1 MIELEKIKNFI
12 IQGFSRA
19 DIIQELNISGS
30 DFDSFL
36 ANEGTS
42 FSVLKD
48 SLKKEAF
55 LRQIEEGKTQK
66 EIINNSSNS
75 TSIKIDKGFA
85 NKINSEEKKQA
96 KQRFEKNLINN
107 LAQFEQRLTL
117 DEAAKKLNIDESRLR
132 SIAYKY
138 KIKFNRK
145 RKEEALDRAQEYI
158 KLKNEGWTLQK
169 IGDRDGITRE
179 RVRQVIRRGN
189 GKIGELKSLKEI
201 RKQQDEKRFQE
212 IFDKY
217 FNEYKKLYNLFKSN
231 IYIKNKLN
239 LQHKDIK
246 ALKKRGLENNLLSAY
261 RPRPNSPNTHDKT
274 ELFREIIE
282 YREQGLSIT
291 KIAIELGVSGPT
303 VSNYIYEMKQQG
315 MYVPSGSTEGWREQN
330 TAVIEARIE
339 YIIKRTKEGK
349 KIKEIAE
356 ELGIGAGT
364 LSRFMGKHK
373 VHEKI

>member
-1 MIELEKIKNFI
+1 M
-12 IQGFSRA
+12 
-19 DIIQELNISGS
+19 
-30 DFDSFL
+30 
-36 ANEGTS
+36 
-42 FSVLKD
+42 
-48 SLKKEAF
+48 
-55 LRQIEEGKTQK
+55 
-66 EIINNSSNS
+66 
-75 TSIKIDKGFA
+75 
-85 NKINSEEKKQA
+85 
-96 KQRFEKNLINN
+96 
-107 LAQFEQRLTL
+107 
-117 DEAAKKLNIDESRLR
+117 
-132 SIAYKY
+132 
-138 KIKFNRK
+138 
-145 RKEEALDRAQEYI
+145 
-158 KLKNEGWTLQK
+158 
-169 IGDRDGITRE
+169 
-179 RVRQVIRRGN
+179 
-189 GKIGELKSLKEI
+189 
-201 RKQQDEKRFQE
+201 
-212 IFDKY
+212 
-217 FNEYKKLYNLFKSN
+217 
-231 IYIKNKLN
+231 
-239 LQHKDIK
+239 
-246 ALKKRGLENNLLSAY
+246 LSAY